1 MSKTSLLMINNLTI
15 SFPSGKSRLQVVRG
29 VDLEVIQGDIV
40 GILGESGSGK
50 TVTASS
56 MIGLIGDEGGRV
68 DSGEIFFQGKNIVT
82 MSQKD
87 LRRLRGK
94 EIAYIFQDPVGS
106 LNPYRKAGQ
115 QIKEA
120 LKVHHLPCSRQQVLQ
135 IMQDVGLDKA
145 DTIYDM
151 FPSQLSGGQCQRIL
165 IASAIS
171 CKPDLLIADEPMS
184 AIDASLQ
191 KKVLV
196 LLKDINQ
203 KYGTSIIIITHD
215 FSVVKHI
222 CDRVV
227 VMYGGLIMEIG
238 TVGDVLDNPL
248 HPYTQE
254 LLKCVNSLN
263 HSDERLYAIEGRAV
277 APSEYSGGC
286 PFYTRCLSLNRL
298 RQCHSEVPQL
308 LVRAG
313 GRQVRCH
320 MAGGEHG

>member
-1 MSKTSLLMINNLTI
+1 MSKTSLLKLNNLTI

-29 VDLEVIQGDIV
+29 VDLEVNRAEVV

-56 MIGLIGDEGGRV
+56 IIGLTKDEGGWIE
-68 DSGEIFFQGKNIVT
+68 SGEILFQGKDIVT

-87 LRRLRGK
+87 LNCLRGK

-106 LNPYRKAGQ
+106 LNPYRKVGK
-115 QIKEA
+115 QIEEA
-120 LKVHHLPCSRQQVLQ
+120 LKVHHLPCRKQQVLQ

-165 IASAIS
+165 IGSAVA
-171 CKPDLLIADEPMS
+171 CKPALLIADEPMS

-191 KKVLV
+191 KKVLA

-203 KYGTSIIIITHD
+203 QYGTAMIIITHD

-222 CDRVV
+222 CDRVI
-227 VMYGGLIMEIG
+227 VMYGGLIMETG
-238 TVGDVLDNPL
+238 TAKDVLENPL

-254 LLKCVNSLN
+254 LLKCVNSLS
-263 HSDERLYAIEGRAV
+263 HGDERLYTIEGRAV
-277 APSEYSGGC
+277 APIEYTGGC
-286 PFYTRCLSLNRL
+286 PFSTRCFKRSRN
-298 RQCHSEVPQL
+298 CHSQVPEL
-308 LVRAG
+308 LKHPG

-320 MAGGEHG
+320 KAGGQDA

>member
-1 MSKTSLLMINNLTI
+1 MSKSSLLKINNLTI